1 MNQVQQTIEQ
11 FLADKQQKW
20 LDSKLKGS
28 MSETEKEHL
37 FKDARDKFF
46 APNWI
51 KFAAPRA
58 KQLTLA
64 THVAKFSHPN
74 AKVSS
79 IVYEAE
85 INNQNYIQSGSTAKK
100 MDVFGNAA
108 ALDVYQFLMLEIEGK
123 VLLNLFEEA
132 NEPLFNYLDQ
142 LDLDRQSISN
152 DFLAIK
158 KSDFVFTDSLVK
170 QVYFPVEENTREDY
184 HTLSTLTSSALLFQ
198 LKKKIQDIQYGRNY
212 EQEDTLKK
220 LRKARRENTSTDGL
234 ESNTYSEFFNLTSV
248 AFGGTKPQNISSMN
262 SVNGGSAILLS
273 CLPPTLEERK
283 VRLPKNNFFLE
294 SLSIYRLKPLLE
306 SLHLAMKSWKN
317 NVETRERRV
326 YYLENIVY
334 DILYIVWHLRQKGPG
349 WTKDPIYA
357 GLPKEQK
364 KWLDSEK
371 YDAFDHEVWSGKII
385 NTMTTWII
393 QSYKKIKKKD
403 AFPLSDTEL
412 MAFKVEIE
420 ELFYKTQEI
429 KR

>member
-1 MNQVQQTIEQ
+1 MNMFKKTIEKY
-11 FLADKQQKW
+11 FLEIDKDPASW
-20 LDSKLKGS
+20 LPNNSKK
-28 MSETEKEHL
+28 
-37 FKDARDKFF
+37 
-46 APNWI
+46 
-51 KFAAPRA
+51 
-58 KQLTLA
+58 A
-64 THVAKFSHPN
+64 TQINLGTHTPKFSHPS
-74 AKVSS
+74 AGKKGKFSS
-79 IVYEAE
+79 VIHKPMS
-85 INNQNYIQSGSTAKK
+85 NLSSYIQSSSVKHQI
-100 MDVFGNAA
+100 DSFGNAA
-108 ALDVYQFLMLEIEGK
+108 YLPVFSFLSLEVEGK
-123 VLLNLFEEA
+123 SILNHIENGNKNLK
-132 NEPLFNYLDQ
+132 NYFKTLGLDP
-142 LDLDRQSISN
+142 DEICS
-152 DFLAIK
+152 DFLKIK
-158 KSDFVFTDSLVK
+158 ENSSNCTDSLVK
-170 QVYFPVEENTREDY
+170 QVYFPLKENTREDY

-262 SVNGGSAILLS
+262 SVNGGTAILLP
-273 CLPPTLEERK
+273 CIPPNLEERK
-283 VRLPKNNFFLE
+283 VRLPKNNFFVE
-294 SLSIYRLKPLLE
+294 SLSIYRLKPLFE

-317 NVETRERRV
+317 NIETRERRV

-334 DILYIVWHLRQKGPG
+334 DILYIVWQLRQKEPG
-349 WTKDPIYA
+349 WTKDPLYA

-393 QSYKKIKKKD
+393 QSYKNIKKKD